1 MANPIGMGVVG
12 AGAIGMRCA
21 LPHLSLP
28 DVQDRVRLAA
38 VCDPAP
44 GRALAAAKKFRVPHW
59 YLTLEELL
67 ADPTV
72 DAVTIGSPIGLH
84 YQQGL
89 AAINAGKHV
98 HFNKT
103 MATQVWEC
111 DQMIA
116 RAAEK
121 GVRLVAS
128 PGMMAHPHNQ
138 RIRERILGGAIG
150 QVIWAAAGACINTYH
165 LDEEFRTGDDV
176 LTQVDPSW
184 YFRRPGGG
192 PLYDVTVYSLHSL
205 TGILGPAKRVT
216 ALSGLALPQREFA
229 GKMIAC
235 DMDDST
241 FMLLDFGGAP
251 AQPSPPSPP
260 TGSAQPKAPLSAPVF
275 AVVYGTVEGH
285 VAKGF
290 YPSIFGM
297 KGSVIGLEVNGET
310 MRQEGDHQPHVTDEH
325 AKMAESHVYEDLM
338 QLVDYVHDGAAP
350 IASAEHARHVVDIFE
365 SAYRSAET
373 GQTQQL
379 KTTFEPASGL

>member
-1 MANPIGMGVVG
+1 MAEPIGMGVVG
-12 AGAIGMRCA
+12 AGAIGLRCA

-44 GRALAAAKKFRVPHW
+44 GRAQAAAEKFGVPRW

-67 ADPTV
+67 ADPAV
-72 DAVTIGSPIGLH
+72 DAVTIGSPIGIH
-84 YQQGL
+84 YEQGL

-103 MATQVWEC
+103 MATAVHEC
-111 DQMIA
+111 DEMME
-116 RAAEK
+116 RAAAK

-128 PGMMAHPHNQ
+128 PGQMAQPHNQ
-138 RIRERILGGAIG
+138 RIRRKILDGAIG
-150 QVIWAAAGACINTYH
+150 QVMWSVAGACIGAYH
-165 LDEEFRTGDDV
+165 LEEEFRTGEDV
-176 LTQVDPSW
+176 LTQEDPSW

-216 ALSGLALPQREFA
+216 ALSGLALPEHEFR
-229 GKMIAC
+229 GKMIPC

-241 FMLLDFGGAP
+241 FMLLDFG
-251 AQPSPPSPP
+251 
-260 TGSAQPKAPLSAPVF
+260 SASF
-275 AVVYGTVEGH
+275 SVVYGTVEGH

-290 YPSIFGM
+290 HPSIFGT
-297 KGSVIGLEVNGET
+297 KGSVIGVEVNGESAQ
-310 MRQEGDHQPHVTDEH
+310 REGDHQPHVMGEH

-338 QLVDYVHDGAAP
+338 QLVDYIHDGTP
-350 IASAEHARHVVDIFE
+350 PTASAEHARHVIDIFE

-373 GQTQQL
+373 GATQDL
-379 KTTFEPASGL
+379 RTAFEPAA